1 MQASIRTDASVRV
14 GAGHVMRCLTLANE
28 LASRGAE
35 TSFICRDVEGN
46 LNKLI
51 EENGFRV
58 FTLPSEVDFITDC
71 RLTEEYIKDRSLLTD
86 LLIIDHYDIDFEYE
100 SKLRGA
106 AKKIMVIDDFP
117 NKEHVCDIY
126 LSQDYSMVRNT
137 DLLPKDCMVLSG
149 PDYILLRPQFQET
162 RIKYKRQYGRLNRIL
177 VFMGGADS
185 KNLTYKV
192 LKAIT
197 KIRRYDFLVEI
208 VVGRLNSYTTKIEEL
223 ALKIPNSRLHLNVEN
238 MAELMAVSDL
248 SVGAGG
254 TTIWERCCMGLASIV
269 IVLDENQLETA
280 KHLADNKAVVN
291 LGWYEDVDEKDIRD
305 AIESLMDNSVRIKEI
320 GINGSKIIDGKGAER
335 VVSKIYS
342 HIN

>member
-1 MQASIRTDASVRV
+1 
-14 GAGHVMRCLTLANE
+14 
-28 LASRGAE
+28 
-35 TSFICRDVEGN
+35 
-46 LNKLI
+46 
-51 EENGFRV
+51 
-58 FTLPSEVDFITDC
+58 
-71 RLTEEYIKDRSLLTD
+71 
-86 LLIIDHYDIDFEYE
+86 
-100 SKLRGA
+100 
-106 AKKIMVIDDFP
+106 
-117 NKEHVCDIY
+117 
-126 LSQDYSMVRNT
+126 
-137 DLLPKDCMVLSG
+137 
-149 PDYILLRPQFQET
+149 
-162 RIKYKRQYGRLNRIL
+162 
-177 VFMGGADS
+177 
-185 KNLTYKV
+185 TYKV